1 MCGYLCKPFEVR
13 TDENVT
19 HTKTKFL
26 NRFLFYRVNK
36 KSNIKGQ
43 TQKVIVT
50 LDDGDDEGL
59 ALLIPDIHETTLLV
73 QRVTNIDKLYN
84 STDDVQTIDQ
94 PLSKSI
100 EERYLEIMKKLQFGE
115 YLLSKGLVPRLI

>member
-1 MCGYLCKPFEVR
+1 MLQQLIFFL
-13 TDENVT
+13 
-19 HTKTKFL
+19 FL
-26 NRFLFYRVNK
+26 NHFSRVNK

-43 TQKVIVT
+43 TQKVVVT

-100 EERYLEIMKKLQFGE
+100 EERYLELMKKLQFGE
-115 YLLSKGLVPRLI
+115 WFFSVAFEKLLDP